1 MSQGHLRRSVFVTGL
16 LLSAIAISACSPEP
30 EPNVE
35 DSITAE
41 ESVPMSAEPAEPN
54 DMVIAANDATPTDSD
69 TDASIASA
77 SDTGMQLTYA
87 CSPELDMHATYKDSE
102 GSVSLETPQGLLTLV
117 KSTADTGAEV
127 FTVARGLDGSTG
139 FTQWRLE
146 GTDREVGTLQTGAN
160 ANKVTTYDCDILD

>member
-69 TDASIASA
+69 TDASIAS
-77 SDTGMQLTYA
+77 DTGMQLTYA
-87 CSPELDMHATYKDSE
+87 CSPELDMHATYEIAK
-102 GSVSLETPQGLLTLV
+102 G
-117 KSTADTGAEV
+117 
-127 FTVARGLDGSTG
+127 R
-139 FTQWRLE
+139 
-146 GTDREVGTLQTGAN
+146 
-160 ANKVTTYDCDILD
+160 